1 MDTYGLPLT
10 SQGGNGEG
18 IFSKRVEIVV
28 KKLKNSH
35 LTQSEAVYVYKSLT
49 KCISNAVRFGKK
61 MIKKRG
67 LADLK
72 MWSTSLNYL
81 LSIGNLKKSTGV
93 INEKRNHQK

>member
-1 MDTYGLPLT
+1 MGYPLPARAAT
-10 SQGGNGEG
+10 GRV
-18 IFSKRVEIVV
+18 IFSKRVEILV
-28 KKLKNSH
+28 KKLKNSY

-49 KCISNAVRFGKK
+49 KCISNALRFGKK

>member
-1 MDTYGLPLT
+1 M
-10 SQGGNGEG
+10 
-18 IFSKRVEIVV
+18 
-28 KKLKNSH
+28 
-35 LTQSEAVYVYKSLT
+35 
-49 KCISNAVRFGKK
+49 RFGKK

-81 LSIGNLKKSTGV
+81 LSIRNLKKSTGV